1 MNLILLGAPGAGK
14 GTQAELLMEKL
25 SIPGISTGNMLREA
39 IKNGTE
45 LGKKVKSYMDGGLLV
60 PDELIM
66 GIVAE
71 RVAEPDCANGFMLD
85 GVPRTLAQAEALDAA
100 GVRIDHVVSIEIEDS
115 VIEGRMTGRRVC
127 SACGASYHVVANP
140 PKAEGVCDSCGASY
154 HGVANPPKLDG
165 VCDQGKGQ
173 LIIRKDD
180 APETV
185 RKRLEVYHAQTEILM
200 DYYGKQGKVR
210 HIEGNQSIEGANE
223 DILKAIGAKA

>member
-71 RVAEPDCANGFMLD
+71 RVAQPDCANGFMLD
-85 GVPRTLAQAEALDAA
+85 GVPRTLGQAEALDAA

-127 SACGASYHVVANP
+127 SACGASYHIVANP
-140 PKAEGVCDSCGASY
+140 PKTEGVCDSG
-154 HGVANPPKLDG
+154 GGELV
-165 VCDQGKGQ
+165 
-173 LIIRKDD
+173 IRKDD

>member
-127 SACGASYHVVANP
+127 SACGASYHIVANP
-140 PKAEGVCDSCGASY
+140 PKAEGVCDSCG
-154 HGVANPPKLDG
+154 GE
-165 VCDQGKGQ
+165 

-210 HIEGNQSIEGANE
+210 HIQGDQSIEGANE